1 VHARL
6 DALAA
11 SSRQHPERR
20 FRPGASLAVA
30 GEPSEEVFMITSGW
44 CEATRRAA
52 GAFSGDDAHELVGQR
67 RAGNLVGETE
77 EAAAGE
83 TTRAERGGGDEKSKS
98 EAKSSDV
105 HASFPVSK
113 LTVTAKTEVRALVF
127 ARSDVRWATGH
138 DYRLSDEFEAALRR
152 RRRIVVKQSRLA
164 ARAERAAREHAPLF
178 GDADAFA
185 GASRSGRR
193 ATSEII
199 KR

>member
-1 VHARL
+1 
-6 DALAA
+6 
-11 SSRQHPERR
+11 
-20 FRPGASLAVA
+20 
-30 GEPSEEVFMITSGW
+30 M
-44 CEATRRAA
+44 
-52 GAFSGDDAHELVGQR
+52 
-67 RAGNLVGETE
+67 
-77 EAAAGE
+77 
-83 TTRAERGGGDEKSKS
+83 
-98 EAKSSDV
+98 
-105 HASFPVSK
+105 
-113 LTVTAKTEVRALVF
+113 VF

-185 GASRSGRR
+185 GASGSGRR